1 MMDNESTA
9 TVTPR
14 QTMADLALAEERAA
28 FALAIVEV
36 AELRLGE
43 LATEPVSRVNALE
56 RIAIETLRDLA
67 IEGRSVAKAELVCGR
82 EILRT
87 ASIAAGGL
95 Q

>member
-1 MMDNESTA
+1 MDIKSTA

-14 QTMADLALAEERAA
+14 HIPTGLPLAEERAA
-28 FALAIVEV
+28 FALAVVEV

-43 LATEPVSRVNALE
+43 LAAEPVSRANALE

-67 IEGRSVAKAELVCGR
+67 VEGRTAAQAALVCGR

-87 ASIAAGGL
+87 PSIAAGGL